1 MHSNFNPYKRPRLS
15 RENTKMKK
23 CLSLSRSQK
32 RSYAAAL
39 GHANG
44 SRKLGEVYNGQPK
57 KKPNVAVRPPERRSR
72 RKLVEVYNGDILYPT
87 GVANVANNCY
97 ISAIMQCLSNHP
109 KMTSVVDQLTASHP
123 SHCNRECCISGK
135 FKNQALL
142 LLHATFIL
150 SHTA

>member
-1 MHSNFNPYKRPRLS
+1 
-15 RENTKMKK
+15 MKK

-44 SRKLGEVYNGQPK
+44 SRRLGEVYNGQPK
-57 KKPNVAVRPPERRSR
+57 KKPNVAVRAPARSN

-87 GVANVANNCY
+87 GIANVANNCY

-135 FKNQALL
+135 IMNQALL
-142 LLHATFIL
+142 LLHAIFIL
-150 SHTA
+150 SHTVRSNMQPCSI